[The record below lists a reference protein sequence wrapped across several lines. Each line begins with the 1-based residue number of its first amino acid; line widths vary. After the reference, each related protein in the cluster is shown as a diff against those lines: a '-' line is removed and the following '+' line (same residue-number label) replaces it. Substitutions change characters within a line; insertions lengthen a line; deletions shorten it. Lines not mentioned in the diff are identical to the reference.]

1 MHHYYTGALL
11 AVFTL
16 LPRDRGLRCVFY
28 LLLAAFPVS
37 ASAVST
43 APAAA
48 VPALSALESPS
59 DVDLMEAAFREG
71 VELYQTGD
79 YSAAALAWQA
89 PAKRGH
95 AGAQFSL
102 GVAYATGNGLTQN
115 LEHAIQWWQAAA
127 AQGHVS
133 AQLNLGLLYWRGEG
147 VEKDIVKARL
157 WWRQAAEG
165 GDPVAQFHLGAMA
178 AIGEGEPL
186 DYQEAVRW
194 WRRAA
199 AQGHDQAIK
208 GLEILKSSGVA
219 IDEKY

>member
-1 MHHYYTGALL
+1 MHRCHTGPLL
-11 AVFTL
+11 AVFPSPRGRRL
-16 LPRDRGLRCVFY
+16 LCGAFG
-28 LLLAAFPVS
+28 LLLAAVAPIVPAVSNMPFAGAPTVGTLGS
-37 ASAVST
+37 ASD
-43 APAAA
+43 
-48 VPALSALESPS
+48 L
-59 DVDLMEAAFREG
+59 DLMEAAFREG
-71 VELYQTGD
+71 VALYQAGD
-79 YSAAALAWQA
+79 YQAAALAWQG
-89 PAKRGH
+89 PARRGH

-102 GVAYATGNGLTQN
+102 GVAYATGNGVAQN
-115 LEHAIQWWQAAA
+115 LGHAIQWWHAAA

-147 VEKDIVKARL
+147 VNKDIAKARQ
-157 WWRQAAEG
+157 WWHQAAEG

-186 DYQEAVRW
+186 NYQKAVRW

-208 GLEILKSSGVA
+208 GLEILKSSGVT